1 MGLRTTIK
9 YDNQGTACWDGIQWD
24 PPKLSNIKD
33 EWKYKLM
40 LNSANNQ
47 FKKIIQFSF
56 KKWQEN
62 NFFDPCP

>member
-1 MGLRTTIK
+1 
-9 YDNQGTACWDGIQWD
+9 
-24 PPKLSNIKD
+24 
-33 EWKYKLM
+33 M